1 MKIFKNYIWFLAAM
15 FAFASCQ
22 KVIDIE
28 VNTSPSQLVIEGNI
42 TNVREPQTIKISRS
56 VAYTNNNVYPAVS
69 GAMVTVRDN
78 LGTTWRFNETATPG
92 TYRSSSMIGNAGR
105 TYTLNV
111 TTDNNTYT
119 AASTMPA
126 AVRADS
132 ITLTDVTF
140 GGTTRKMVAVHYT
153 DPKNIANQYR
163 YILRV
168 NGRPTSRIYVFD
180 DRLKDGN
187 IGKDELFPGNDDDDD
202 RNQLQTG
209 DVAEVEIQNIDKN
222 VFNYW
227 FTLRQQSRGGP
238 GGATTPGNPPSNIS
252 NNALGYFSAH
262 TYQAISITVP

>member
-1 MKIFKNYIWFLAAM
+1 MKNFKRYIGFLAM
-15 FAFASCQ
+15 VFAAISCQ

-42 TNVREPQTIKISRS
+42 TNVREPQVIKISRS
-56 VAYTNNNVYPAVS
+56 VNYTSTNVYPAVS
-69 GAMVTVRDN
+69 GATITVRDN
-78 LGTTWRFNETATPG
+78 LGTTWRFNETTTPG
-92 TYRSSSMIGNAGR
+92 TYRSSSMNGNAGR
-105 TYTLNV
+105 TYTLSVNV
-111 TTDNNTYT
+111 DNNTYT
-119 AASTMPA
+119 AASTMPSP
-126 AVRADS
+126 VRADS

-153 DPKNIANQYR
+153 DPKNVANQYR

-168 NGRPTSRIYVFD
+168 NGRPTNRIYVFD

-187 IGKDELFPGNDDDDD
+187 QSKDELYPGNDDDDD
-202 RNQLQTG
+202 KNQLKSG

-262 TYQAISITVP
+262 TFQTISITVP